1 MVVAVRGPSVYFM
14 DPTIHCMCLKNIM
27 TPVYIH
33 TFYVKDLRIQTLYY
47 YFRYLLYRST
57 YSLLYGTSPCTVKY
71 LNNIL
76 NIFLNYDNNYTPT
89 YLRTHTSN
97 NSWHLV
103 SWIIREDHNHSPTD
117 DVVMHQLQLLQMYF
131 LFSTTVEDRGHQSE

>member
-1 MVVAVRGPSVYFM
+1 MFFHVSLSLRINVHSRIGINNGGGGGGWWLLIVVVAVRGPSVYFM

-76 NIFLNYDNNYTPT
+76 NMFLNYDNNYIPT

-97 NSWHLV
+97 NSWPLV
-103 SWIIREDHNHSPTD
+103 
-117 DVVMHQLQLLQMYF
+117 M
-131 LFSTTVEDRGHQSE
+131 